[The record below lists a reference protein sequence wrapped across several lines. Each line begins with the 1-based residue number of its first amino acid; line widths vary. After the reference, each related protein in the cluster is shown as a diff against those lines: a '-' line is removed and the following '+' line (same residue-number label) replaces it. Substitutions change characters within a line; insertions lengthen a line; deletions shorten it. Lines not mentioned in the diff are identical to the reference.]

1 MKICYKNV
9 HLVHVMISTAA
20 AFQLKC
26 IHILY
31 IHIYIYVC
39 VHIYVYMLVYYSM
52 YFSCVYYTVTVFSL
66 VLFLCLFIFK
76 PFSLL
81 FGGSL
86 GAPPLSFVRPPP
98 HPPTPLT
105 TPSTMTIKTVIFHP
119 TGSYS

>member
-1 MKICYKNV
+1 
-9 HLVHVMISTAA
+9 MISTAA

-81 FGGSL
+81 CGGSL
-86 GAPPLSFVRPPP
+86 GAPPLSFGRP
-98 HPPTPLT
+98 PPTPLT

-119 TGSYS
+119 TGSYP